1 MILFSSHR
9 LDIVEQ
15 ICSRVVILRAGRI
28 VAQGEIHAVRES
40 HGSSSLDEV
49 FARVTQQED
58 YTAVAT
64 RILDVV
70 RE

>member
-1 MILFSSHR
+1 
-9 LDIVEQ
+9 
-15 ICSRVVILRAGRI
+15 
-28 VAQGEIHAVRES
+28 VRES